1 MRKKRANCFMV
12 SVKPSAI
19 LLEQYR
25 CPKTCVP
32 KIIFHYLHA
41 DLLNKAV
48 QS

>member
-1 MRKKRANCFMV
+1 MRKKRANCFML

-32 KIIFHYLHA
+32 KIIFPYLHA